1 MWHTSKLM
9 RPKLNF
15 TRESEN
21 VFVFLMKA
29 PTLSSAWNSDVMA
42 GVQQP
47 YHDKE
52 ITNMKKRQ
60 R

>member
-1 MWHTSKLM
+1 MWHTSKPM

-21 VFVFLMKA
+21 VSAFLMQA
-29 PTLSSAWNSDVMA
+29 PTLSSAWNSDVMT
-42 GVQQP
+42 GLQQP

-52 ITNMKKRQ
+52 ITTMEKRQ